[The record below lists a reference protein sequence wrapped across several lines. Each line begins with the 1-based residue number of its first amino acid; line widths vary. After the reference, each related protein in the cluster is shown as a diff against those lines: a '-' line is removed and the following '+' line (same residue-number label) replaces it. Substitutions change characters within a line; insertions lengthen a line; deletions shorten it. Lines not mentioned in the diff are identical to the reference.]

1 MRAAEASSQ
10 EQHQCVT
17 SNTRVTQRESC
28 PLPPTCSATHLFWKP
43 RPTLHTLQ
51 NMVGFQLESELGAR
65 KMPVVK
71 HVDCSD
77 RGPQRGSHHPWW
89 LAHNHRQLQ
98 LQITFRLWG
107 QGMYETHEF
116 GGSRLLLS
124 IPKPPILLVPII
136 SDQQYSHY
144 NALVSWVG
152 TVRTVA

>member
-17 SNTRVTQRESC
+17 SNTRVTQGESC

-65 KMPVVK
+65 KMASEA
-71 HVDCSD
+71 C
-77 RGPQRGSHHPWW
+77 GLLLQRTTAWLPPPMMAGSQPP
-89 LAHNHRQLQ
+89 ATPAPNHLQ
-98 LQITFRLWG
+98 AVRARYVWNTWVW
-107 QGMYETHEF
+107 
-116 GGSRLLLS
+116 GSRLLLS

-144 NALVSWVG
+144 NSLVSWVR